1 MKYSTKK
8 KLVKGLLIA
17 APIVYF
23 AGGVSILTMGTIYNK
38 NIDESLKRYN
48 YAEYNQEYILD
59 QTEDLYSQYEL
70 GVINK
75 EQLSDGL
82 KNIKDYDVYK
92 FVSENGKETEANY
105 TKNFIIGSISTAV
118 ASGVGTGALVSSAL
132 VINEKAKKQKEKEDA
147 GNLIM

>member
-1 MKYSTKK
+1 M
-8 KLVKGLLIA
+8 
-17 APIVYF
+17 
-23 AGGVSILTMGTIYNK
+23 
-38 NIDESLKRYN
+38 
-48 YAEYNQEYILD
+48 
-59 QTEDLYSQYEL
+59 
-70 GVINK
+70 
-75 EQLSDGL
+75 SDGL